1 MGIILIDPAWAGFYL
16 RRTAKCYYLQ
26 EEKLKRELFPCVFWK
41 CSTLKREWIVNLR
54 EQGEMIIL
62 LCEKGHVQAVFN
74 IIVYQQER
82 VLMIMR
88 KRPRASEVRI
98 L

>member
-1 MGIILIDPAWAGFYL
+1 MN
-16 RRTAKCYYLQ
+16 
-26 EEKLKRELFPCVFWK
+26 V
-41 CSTLKREWIVNLR
+41 R